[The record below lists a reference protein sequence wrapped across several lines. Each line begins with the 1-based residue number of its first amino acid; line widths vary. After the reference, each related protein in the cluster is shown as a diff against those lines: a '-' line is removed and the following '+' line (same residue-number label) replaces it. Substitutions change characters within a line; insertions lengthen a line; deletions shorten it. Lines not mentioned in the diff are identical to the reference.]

1 MSDLAGFLKTQLA
14 KIAATSLREKIPYK
28 TQVSWVWRLYHP
40 KIQKSLWKNN
50 RREDRVVQSW
60 VKITHGL
67 NSAKF
72 EFKMWKPQTQLD
84 VPEGFSK
91 IQLVGQRYRDK
102 TT

>member
-1 MSDLAGFLKTQLA
+1 MSDQAGFLKTQLA
-14 KIAATSLREKIPYK
+14 KIAATSLREKRPYK
-28 TQVSWVWRLYHP
+28 TQVSCVWRLYHP
-40 KIQKSLWKNN
+40 KIQKSHQKI
-50 RREDRVVQSW
+50 VQSW

-72 EFKMWKPQTQLD
+72 EFKMWKHQTQLD